1 MSIITFIIKKIV
13 QYTAKYLGVGLVRS
27 RRLEQLQS
35 IETDISELLDFLS
48 SANVIDGHSKAQLH
62 QDIFVLLVT
71 NFKKN
76 GFFVEFG
83 ATNGVELSNTLL
95 LEKSYGWNGILA
107 EPARIWHKDLLKNRK
122 ASIETNCVWKTS
134 GDIVNFNMVDMAEL
148 STITE
153 FSDRDGHHKQRENGM
168 TYDIETISL
177 NDLLK
182 KHNAPKQIDYLSI
195 DTEGSEFEILNN
207 FDFNEYNI
215 SIITCEHNYTDDRE
229 KIFSLLSSNGY
240 TRRFTGFSK
249 WDDWYLKD

>member
-1 MSIITFIIKKIV
+1 M
-13 QYTAKYLGVGLVRS
+13 
-27 RRLEQLQS
+27 
-35 IETDISELLDFLS
+35 
-48 SANVIDGHSKAQLH
+48 
-62 QDIFVLLVT
+62 
-71 NFKKN
+71 
-76 GFFVEFG
+76 
-83 ATNGVELSNTLL
+83 
-95 LEKSYGWNGILA
+95 LEKSYGWRGILA
-107 EPARIWHKDLLKNRK
+107 EPAKIWHDDLTKNRDVN
-122 ASIETNCVWKTS
+122 IDFLCVWKTS

-153 FSDRDGHHKQRENGM
+153 FSDRDDHHKLRENGI

-229 KIFSLLSSNGY
+229 KIFSLLNSNGY

-249 WDDWYLKD
+249 WDDWYFKD